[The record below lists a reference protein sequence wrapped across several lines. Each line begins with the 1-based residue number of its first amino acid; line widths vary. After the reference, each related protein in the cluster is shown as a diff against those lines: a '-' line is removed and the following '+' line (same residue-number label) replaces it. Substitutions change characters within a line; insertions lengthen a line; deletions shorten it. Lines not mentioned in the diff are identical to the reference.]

1 MNKAEKLIQKQFLN
15 DEEAIIRRLKTVYN
29 QSYKDITGKISKLDM
44 SIGQLQ
50 KAYADIG
57 DEIGPLAGAVL
68 KNAGNLTP
76 DQAKETVQSMI
87 QSKVYQ
93 KTYQEALKKEIGGIC
108 DMMLWEEYTAVSDY
122 LTECYENGFIGT
134 MMNFQSQGIPLIM
147 PIDQEAMVRA
157 VQLDS
162 PISEGLYKH
171 LGEDVGLL
179 KRRITAEVS
188 RGISSGMTYSQ
199 VADQIARKMMG
210 TYENPGGSLAYAS
223 RIARTEGHRI
233 QVQSSMDA
241 CYKAKDKGADV
252 VKQWDSTL
260 DGRTRESHAAVD
272 GEIRDLDEK
281 FSNGLR
287 FPGDPWGGAAE
298 VVNCRCAL
306 LQRAKW
312 AMDED
317 ELETLKERAAFFGLD
332 KTDNFQDYKTKYM
345 KETQAAPVKKEYL
358 TKKKLEQK
366 IADADDV
373 LADLENQFKAYT
385 SGYSYDEIV
394 DAFGSLDDF
403 TAGNNLTA
411 LKALKKQMD
420 DLTTQKGEWAE
431 MLNKKVVAAET
442 KKLKKL
448 QIQYQGEL
456 DDFDIKTYGN
466 IWKDD
471 VTTADWA
478 AKQGAI
484 PAKKQYFQGKLA
496 SATDPDDMK
505 KWQDLLDSVDDF
517 DKQGAAYYKIRQNL
531 DKVTADLK
539 NLQKSG
545 KIGSKALDDRFSQER
560 KDAAYWFTDKNG
572 SVKAADAVLRDKAGQ
587 VWRSAS
593 EFEKDSI
600 YDYTGSYHKYNEPLR
615 GIEYG
620 TNKFLGVGKV
630 DLDQIGVSYAGYK
643 PGEIHKKIDAVT
655 SIINKSDLDC
665 DIWVQRG
672 CERRGMDKFFG
683 ISQSDFDL
691 PEADLA
697 AKLIGTTPIE
707 YAFMSTGVAK
717 GKGLNTSGGVLLN
730 IYAPK
735 GTKAMY
741 IEPISQFGHGAGRSW
756 DGISNQSTF
765 GYEAELLFQRGTKL
779 RVTKV
784 EKTRSTIFVDL
795 EVIEQGVF

>member
-1 MNKAEKLIQKQFLN
+1 MNKAEKLIQQQFLN
-15 DEEAIIRRLKTVYN
+15 DEEAIIRRLKAVYN

-44 SIGQLQ
+44 SISALQ

-76 DQAKETVQSMI
+76 EEAQETIQSMI

-93 KTYQEALKKEIGGIC
+93 KTYQEALKTQVDDVLGK
-108 DMMLWEEYTAVSDY
+108 MLDKEYTEVSDY
-122 LTECYENGFIGT
+122 LTECYENGFVGT
-134 MMNFQSQGIPLIM
+134 MMNFQSQGIPMLM

-162 PISEGLYKH
+162 PIKEGLYKH
-171 LGEDVGLL
+171 LGEDVGYL
-179 KRRITAEVS
+179 KKQIAAQVS
-188 RGISSGMTYSQ
+188 RGISTGMTYAQ
-199 VADQIARKMMG
+199 VAEQISRKMMG

-233 QVQSSMDA
+233 QCQSSMDA
-241 CYKAKDKGADV
+241 CYNAKDHGADV

-260 DGRTRESHAAVD
+260 DGRTRESHQIVD
-272 GEIRDLDEK
+272 GEIRELDK
-281 FSNGLR
+281 TFSNGLR

-312 AMDED
+312 ALDED
-317 ELETLKERAAFFGLD
+317 ELETLKERAAFYGLD
-332 KTDNFQDYKTKYM
+332 KTQNFEDFKAQYLKA
-345 KETQAAPVKKEYL
+345 TQAAPVKKEYL

-366 IADADDV
+366 IADADGV
-373 LADLENQFKAYT
+373 LSDLEKKINA
-385 SGYSYDEIV
+385 
-394 DAFGSLDDF
+394 
-403 TAGNNLTA
+403 AGDPVA
-411 LKALKKQMD
+411 LKALQKQFD
-420 DLTTQKGEWAE
+420 DLTAQKDEWAE
-431 MLNKKVVAAET
+431 MLNTKVVAAET

-448 QIQYQGEL
+448 QIQYQDDL
-456 DDFDIKTYGN
+456 DNFPVKTYSN

-471 VTTADWA
+471 VTTADWS
-478 AKQGAI
+478 AKQGSI

-496 SATDPDDMK
+496 SAVDPDDVK

-531 DKVTADLK
+531 DKVTNDLK

-572 SVKAADAVLRDKAGQ
+572 SVKGADAVLRDKAGE

-593 EFEKDSI
+593 KLEKDSI
-600 YDYTGSYHKYNEPLR
+600 YEYTGSYHKYNEPLR

-620 TNKFLGVGKV
+620 TNKFLGVGNV
-630 DLDQIGVSYAGYK
+630 DLDQIGVSYGGYK
-643 PGEIHKKIDAVT
+643 PGQIHKEIDAIT
-655 SIINKSDLDC
+655 SIIEKSDLDC

-672 CERRGMDKFFG
+672 CQRRGMDKFFG
-683 ISQSDFDL
+683 IDPSDFDL
-691 PEADLA
+691 PQADLA
-697 AKLIGTTPIE
+697 AKLIGTTPTE

-717 GKGLNTSGGVLLN
+717 GKGLNTSGGILLN

-756 DGISNQSTF
+756 DGISKQSYF
-765 GYEAELLFQRGTKL
+765 GHEAEMLFQRGTKF

-795 EVIEQGVF
+795 EVIEQGVY

>member
-1 MNKAEKLIQKQFLN
+1 MNKAEKLVQQQFLN
-15 DEEAIIRRLKTVYN
+15 NEDKIIKRLKTVYG

-68 KNAGNLTP
+68 KNAGHLTP
-76 DQAKETVQSMI
+76 EQAQQTIQSMI

-93 KTYQEALKKEIGGIC
+93 KQYQEALKTQVDDVLGK
-108 DMMLWEEYTAVSDY
+108 MLDKEYTAVSDY
-122 LTECYENGFIGT
+122 LNECYENGFVGT
-134 MMNFQSQGIPLIM
+134 MMNLQSQGIPMIM

-171 LGEDVGLL
+171 LGEDVGSL
-179 KRRITAEVS
+179 KKQIAAQIS
-188 RGISSGMTYSQ
+188 RGISSGMTYHQ
-199 VADQIARKMMG
+199 VAEQISRKMMG

-233 QVQSSMDA
+233 QCQSAMDA
-241 CYKAKDKGADV
+241 CYKAKDSGADV

-260 DGRTRESHAAVD
+260 DGRTRDSHRVVD
-272 GEIRDLDEK
+272 GEIRELDKK

-287 FPGDPWGGAAE
+287 FPGDPWGGVAE

-312 AMDED
+312 ALDED
-317 ELETLKERAAFFGLD
+317 ELNTLKERAAFYGLD
-332 KTDNFQDYKTKYM
+332 KTQNFEDFKNTYLQAA
-345 KETQAAPVKKEYL
+345 QAAPVKKEYL

-366 IADADDV
+366 ISDADDV
-373 LADLENQFKAYT
+373 LADLNKKL
-385 SGYSYDEIV
+385 SGASGADI
-394 DAFGSLDDF
+394 A
-403 TAGNNLTA
+403 A
-411 LKALKKQMD
+411 LQKQID
-420 DLTTQKGEWAE
+420 DLTAQKEEWAE
-431 MLNKKVVAAET
+431 SLNKKVVAAET

-448 QIQYQGEL
+448 EIQYQDEL
-456 DDFDIKTYGN
+456 DNFPVKTYSN

-471 VTTADWA
+471 VTTEDWS
-478 AKQGAI
+478 AKQGSI
-484 PAKKQYFQGKLA
+484 SAKKQYFQGKLA
-496 SATDPDDMK
+496 SATDPDEIK
-505 KWQDLLDSVDDF
+505 KWKDLLDAVDDF
-517 DKQGAAYYKIRQNL
+517 DKQGAAYDQIRKNL
-531 DKVTADLK
+531 DKTKGDLK
-539 NLQKSG
+539 KLQKSG

-560 KDAAYWFTDKNG
+560 KDAAYWFTDQNG
-572 SVKAADAVLRDKAGQ
+572 SVKAADAVLRDKTGQ

-593 EFEKDSI
+593 DLEKDSI
-600 YDYTGSYHKYNEPLR
+600 YEYTGSYHKYNEPLR

-620 TNKFLGVGKV
+620 TNKFLGIGNV

-643 PGEIHKKIDAVT
+643 PGQIRKEIDAIT
-655 SIINKSDLDC
+655 SILNRSDLDC

-672 CERRGMDKFFG
+672 CRRSGMDKFFG
-683 ISQSDFDL
+683 IDLSDFDL
-691 PEADLA
+691 SEADLA
-697 AKLIGTTPIE
+697 AKLVGTTPTE

-717 GKGLNTSGGVLLN
+717 GKGLNTRGGILLN

-741 IEPISQFGHGAGRSW
+741 IEPISQFGHGDGRSW
-756 DGISNQSTF
+756 DGISKQSYF
-765 GYEAELLFQRGTKL
+765 GGEAEMLFQRETKF

-795 EVIEQGVF
+795 EVIEQGVH